1 VAYLKIDYK
10 ELQKEKK
17 AMSEKLTAV
26 EWLYF
31 TLWKETGFS
40 LPSTILDQAKEM
52 EKEQTIKAAAR
63 GFLAM
68 PEKFNLNDA
77 KEFGEQYYKNT
88 YDTKRE
94 GN

>member
-1 VAYLKIDYK
+1 
-10 ELQKEKK
+10 
-17 AMSEKLTAV
+17 MSEKLTAV
-26 EWLYF
+26 EWFANEIDNLIPYINENVSKSF
-31 TLWKETGFS
+31 NELKE
-40 LPSTILDQAKEM
+40 QAIQM
-52 EKEQTIKAAAR
+52 EKQQIIKVAAR

-94 GN
+94 SN